1 MALMNR
7 QPRAGLP
14 HLSDRGSQYAA
25 TTYQQVFAT
34 HGITP
39 SMSQKKNC
47 WDNACVESFSGHA
60 SVS

>member
-1 MALMNR
+1 
-7 QPRAGLP
+7 
-14 HLSDRGSQYAA
+14 
-25 TTYQQVFAT
+25 VFAT